1 MQGREDAAAAQLIA
15 DARALEAAG
24 AGLIVLEMVPATL
37 AKAVTDALTIPTIG
51 IGAGADCSGQ
61 VLVLYDLLGPL
72 PARAQILQKLSRR
85 RRRHRIGRARLRR
98 RSQRRQLPRCR
109 TRVLM
114 QVLHTVAEL
123 RAALAG
129 QTGTAFVPT
138 MGNLHA
144 GHVSLVELARQHG
157 QPVVASIFVNPL
169 QFGVGEDFER
179 YPRTLDADCA
189 KLATAGCD
197 IVFAP
202 AVSELYP
209 VPQTFTVQPSASLTQ
224 DLDGAFRPGHFSG
237 VATVV
242 LKLFNLVQPRVA
254 VFGKKDFQQ
263 WLVIRELVRQF
274 NLPIEIIAGDTL
286 READGLAMSSRN
298 GYLDASERIQATLL
312 QRELAAIRA
321 SVSQASVILQACR
334 PRPAAT

>member
-1 MQGREDAAAAQLIA
+1 
-15 DARALEAAG
+15 
-24 AGLIVLEMVPATL
+24 
-37 AKAVTDALTIPTIG
+37 
-51 IGAGADCSGQ
+51 
-61 VLVLYDLLGPL
+61 
-72 PARAQILQKLSRR
+72 
-85 RRRHRIGRARLRR
+85 
-98 RSQRRQLPRCR
+98 
-109 TRVLM
+109 M
-114 QVLHTVAEL
+114 QVLHTVSEL

-144 GHVSLVELARQHG
+144 GHMSLIELARQHG

-169 QFGVGEDFER
+169 QFGAGEDFER

-189 KLATAGCD
+189 RLATVSCD

-209 VPQTFTVQPSASLTQ
+209 VPQTFSLLPPDDLIR
-224 DLDGAFRPGHFSG
+224 DLDGACRPGHFNG
-237 VATVV
+237 VSTVV

-263 WLVIRELVRQF
+263 LLVIRELVRQF
-274 NLPIEIIAGDTL
+274 NLPIDILASETL

-312 QRELAAIRA
+312 QRELAAIRS
-321 SVSQASVILQACR
+321 SVESGEHDFSGLSATACR
-334 PRPAAT
+334 HLKMAGWRVDYVELRDAETLQIPGPDSQRLVVLGAAWLGKTRLIDNMDFARPL